1 MAVGMQAWNHTC
13 AWNSVF
19 ECWFNNMKHLL
30 WTYDNHWVCEH
41 SNKSVFQFASVR
53 KLFSFLSFVVMNAV
67 MNRNNLITYDL
78 LKWWM
83 NVLTWNIKLGGCWK
97 EERMNRICKKMNN
110 RKRRMTFLRMLQKT
124 HNDHPNL
131 REYLDKLIVEIYT
144 VENISAHQVF
154 FIFFVFTIIYDLL
167 YLAILL
173 QTKN

>member
-1 MAVGMQAWNHTC
+1 
-13 AWNSVF
+13 
-19 ECWFNNMKHLL
+19 
-30 WTYDNHWVCEH
+30 
-41 SNKSVFQFASVR
+41 
-53 KLFSFLSFVVMNAV
+53 
-67 MNRNNLITYDL
+67 
-78 LKWWM
+78 
-83 NVLTWNIKLGGCWK
+83 
-97 EERMNRICKKMNN
+97 MNN